1 MLEIKEKLEKLK
13 NEKGEITYADFD
25 QVIQPYSL
33 SEDSINDLIVWI
45 NQNDLNISLK
55 EEKNMTNVYF
65 QAISAYPSLSED
77 EERELALKVKEGDL
91 LAKDKFIKSNLRLVV
106 DIAKNYSTDTIS
118 INDLIQEGNIGLI
131 KAVEKYD
138 PDMNVSFAHYAYY
151 WIRKAIIEAINKAQF
166 IVIPQRIYQQIS
178 QIKKVRE
185 QLNQQ
190 LGCEPTDQQIA
201 DELKIDVKRVEQ
213 LNSYQITM
221 SSIDE
226 MGEFQD
232 LFLADNSDPFIS
244 ERLSR
249 LVSRLPQ
256 RNQEILSYYYGLN
269 NKEPL
274 NTQQIGEKYSLSKQ
288 RVGQIIKES
297 LQYIKENYDK

>member
-232 LFLADNSDPFIS
+232 LLLADNSDPFIS